1 MFCMTHGSSPLLS
14 SLYQNFGWRLPHQR
28 PKVSIDTLLHLG
40 EELECAKGWSKFLFP
55 HSLSLCFPKLTQTC
69 VAHFRFRGDLRKYRN
84 AFSTVQIPA
93 L

>member
-40 EELECAKGWSKFLFP
+40 EELECAKGW
-55 HSLSLCFPKLTQTC
+55 T
-69 VAHFRFRGDLRKYRN
+69 HFRFRGDLRKYRN